1 MASVIEVQSVFKT
14 YRRSWFKSGTCAL
27 SDVSL
32 SIAEGETFGFVG
44 QNGAGKSTL
53 IKILVG
59 SLRPTS
65 GIARLNGLPVDDPVA
80 RRGLGFV
87 PENPSLQEYL
97 TPQELLLMSLRLHG
111 VKLGDERKHC
121 LSWLD
126 RFGLLGV
133 ADKPVR
139 GFSKGMLQRAALA
152 HALVAK
158 PSLLILDEPL
168 SGLDPVGRKDV
179 VDILDDYRRDGGTL
193 FFSSHVLYDVERIA
207 DRFGLIHQGRLL
219 TIRSPQDLVQDQA
232 HRYVVHFRGGNGIP
246 GCVASRSG
254 VFVLETPSEDLPREI
269 ATIQAAGGVVQ
280 DVRPKASLEA
290 VFFNTIASASAPSGC
305 QLD

>member
-1 MASVIEVQSVFKT
+1 MAAVIEVQSVSKT
-14 YRRSWFKSGTCAL
+14 YRRSWFKPGACAL

-32 SIAEGETFGFVG
+32 SIGEGETFGFVG

-65 GIARLNGLPVDDPVA
+65 GIARLNGLPVDDPAA

-111 VKLGDERKHC
+111 VKLDNERAHC
-121 LSWLD
+121 HFWLD
-126 RFGLLGV
+126 RFGLLDV
-133 ADKPVR
+133 ADKPVK

-152 HALVAK
+152 HALVAQ

-219 TIRSPQDLVQDQA
+219 TIRAPQDLVQDQA
-232 HRYVVHFRGGNGIP
+232 HRYIVHFRGGNGVP
-246 GCVASRSG
+246 GCVASRAG
-254 VFVLETPSEDLPREI
+254 VFVLETSAEELSTAI
-269 ATIQAAGGVVQ
+269 ATIQAAGGTVQ
-280 DVRPKASLEA
+280 DVRPQASLES
-290 VFFNTIASASAPSGC
+290 VFFNAIASAPASPDSQRA
-305 QLD
+305 